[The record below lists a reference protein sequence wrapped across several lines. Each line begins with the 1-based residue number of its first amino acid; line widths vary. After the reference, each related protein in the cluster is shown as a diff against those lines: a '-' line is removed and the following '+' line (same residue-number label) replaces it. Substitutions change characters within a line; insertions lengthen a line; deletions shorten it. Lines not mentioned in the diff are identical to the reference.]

1 MATTATTAAA
11 ATQMNE
17 MVINV
22 PVLIPGAGMAQ
33 QAQSM
38 LAAYPEFIL
47 GIGIAVI
54 MMVDLFLPKERK
66 VVLVWLAL
74 VTLALTGVMSCAL
87 LASGARGVA
96 FTNMFV
102 ADPMANL
109 LKIGACISVG
119 VTFIYSRRYLIERDL
134 LTGEFVILSLF
145 ALLGIMVM
153 ISSNHFVLLYL
164 GLELLSLSL
173 YAMVALNRDSAVS
186 TEAAIKYFILGALA
200 SGLLLYGLSMV
211 YGATGDLD
219 INVIAKAIASG
230 QAKQPMVL
238 FGLVFIV
245 AGLAFKLGVVP
256 FHMWIPDVYHGAPTA
271 MTLMIGAAPK
281 LAGFAIAIRLLV
293 NGLIGV
299 AADWQSMLIILAVL
313 SMGLGNLAAIAQTN
327 LKRMLAYST
336 ISHMGFMLLGL
347 LSGVVDGNRLNAVDA
362 YSASLF
368 YAITYVITTLASFGV
383 ILLMARKGFEADN
396 IDDFRG
402 LNTRNPWF
410 AWMTLI
416 VMFSLA
422 GIPPTVGF
430 YAKFAVLQA
439 AVAANLVWLAVVAVV
454 FSLIG
459 AFYYLRIV
467 KVMFMEEPTEH
478 APIAADSGA
487 RALLSVNGFA
497 LLALGLAPGGLL
509 ALCASAMKASI

>member
-1 MATTATTAAA
+1 MATAMTG
-11 ATQMNE
+11 E
-17 MVINV
+17 MIVNV
-22 PVLIPGAGMAQ
+22 PILVPAQ
-33 QAQSM
+33 LQAAQSM
-38 LAAYPEFIL
+38 IPAYPELIL
-47 GIGIAVI
+47 GLSIAII

-66 VVLVWLAL
+66 VVLLWLAL
-74 VTLALTGVMSCAL
+74 IALALTGIMSAAL
-87 LASGARGVA
+87 LVSGARGYA

-109 LKIGACISVG
+109 LKIGAYVA
-119 VTFIYSRRYLIERDL
+119 VAATFIYSRRYLVERDL

-173 YAMVALNRDSAVS
+173 YALVALNRDSAVS
-186 TEAAIKYFILGALA
+186 TEAAIKYFVLGALA

-219 INVIAKAIASG
+219 ISVVAKSIASG
-230 QAKQPMVL
+230 QAKKQMVL

-299 AADWQSMLIILAVL
+299 AADWQGMLVIMAVL

-362 YSASLF
+362 YGSAMF
-368 YAITYVITTLASFGV
+368 YAITYVITTLASFGM
-383 ILLMARKGFEADN
+383 ILLMARKGFEAEN
-396 IDDFRG
+396 LDDFRG

-410 AWMTLI
+410 AWMMLI
-416 VMFSLA
+416 IMFSLV
-422 GIPPTVGF
+422 GVPPTVGF

-439 AVAANLVWLAVVAVV
+439 AVAANMIWLAVVAVL

-459 AFYYLRIV
+459 AFYYLRMV
-467 KVMFMEEPTEH
+467 KIMFMEEPTDTT
-478 APIAADSGA
+478 PITSDSGA
-487 RALLSVNGFA
+487 HALLSINGLA
-497 LLALGLAPGGLL
+497 LLFLGLAPGGLM
-509 ALCASAMKASI
+509 ALCAFAMKASI

>member
-1 MATTATTAAA
+1 MATGAT
-11 ATQMNE
+11 NE
-17 MVINV
+17 MIINV
-22 PVLIPGAGMAQ
+22 PILVPVQAGAQAAQ
-33 QAQSM
+33 TM
-38 LAAYPEFIL
+38 IVAYPEFIM

-54 MMVDLFLPKERK
+54 MMADLCLSKERK
-66 VVLVWLAL
+66 VWLVWLAL
-74 VTLALTGVMSCAL
+74 ITLVLTGMMSCAL
-87 LASGARGVA
+87 LASGARAYA

-109 LKIGACISVG
+109 LKIGAYIAVG
-119 VTFIYSRRYLIERDL
+119 ATFIYSRRYLEDREL

-153 ISSNHFVLLYL
+153 ISANHFVTLYL

-186 TEAAIKYFILGALA
+186 TEAAIKYFVLGALA
-200 SGLLLYGLSMV
+200 SGLLLYGLSMI

-219 INVIAKAIASG
+219 INVIAKSIAAG
-230 QAKQPMVL
+230 QAKKPMVL

-299 AADWQSMLIILAVL
+299 AADWQSMLVILAVL
-313 SMGLGNLAAIAQTN
+313 SMAIGNLAAIAQTN

-362 YSASLF
+362 YGSAMF
-368 YAITYVITTLASFGV
+368 YAITYVITTLASFGM
-383 ILLMARKGFEADN
+383 ILLMARKGFEAEN
-396 IDDFRG
+396 LNDFRG
-402 LNTRNPWF
+402 LNTRNPWY
-410 AWMTLI
+410 AWITLI
-416 VMFSLA
+416 IMFSLA
-422 GIPPTVGF
+422 GVPPTVGF

-439 AVAANLVWLAVVAVV
+439 VVAANMVWLAVVAVL

-459 AFYYLRIV
+459 AFYYLRMV
-467 KVMFMEEPTEH
+467 KIMFMEEPVDTS
-478 APIAADSGA
+478 PIMADTGA
-487 RALLSVNGFA
+487 RALLSINGFA
-497 LLALGLAPGGLL
+497 LLALGLAPGGLM
-509 ALCASAMKASI
+509 ALCAAAMKASI

>member
-1 MATTATTAAA
+1 MATGAT
-11 ATQMNE
+11 NE
-17 MVINV
+17 MIVNV
-22 PVLIPGAGMAQ
+22 PILVPVQSAVQAAQTMIP
-33 QAQSM
+33 
-38 LAAYPEFIL
+38 AYPEFIM

-54 MMVDLFLPKERK
+54 MMADLFLPKERK
-66 VVLVWLAL
+66 VWLVWMAL
-74 VTLALTGVMSCAL
+74 VTIALAGVMSFAL
-87 LASGARGVA
+87 LASGARGYA
-96 FTNMFV
+96 FTSMFV

-109 LKIGACISVG
+109 LKIGSYIAVAA
-119 VTFIYSRRYLIERDL
+119 TFIYSRRYLEDREL

-153 ISSNHFVLLYL
+153 ISANHFVLLYL
-164 GLELLSLSL
+164 GLELLSLAL

-186 TEAAIKYFILGALA
+186 TEAAIKYFVLGALA

-219 INVIAKAIASG
+219 INVIAKSIATG
-230 QAKQPMVL
+230 QAKKQMVL

-281 LAGFAIAIRLLV
+281 LAGFAITMRLLV
-293 NGLIGV
+293 NGLSGV
-299 AADWQSMLIILAVL
+299 AADWQSMLVILAVL
-313 SMGLGNLAAIAQTN
+313 SMAVGNLAAIAQTN

-347 LSGVVDGNRLNAVDA
+347 ASGVVDGNRLNAVDA
-362 YSASLF
+362 YSSSMF
-368 YAITYVITTLASFGV
+368 YAITYVITTLASFGM
-383 ILLMARKGFEADN
+383 ILLMARKGFEAEN
-396 IDDFRG
+396 LEDFKG

-410 AWMTLI
+410 AWLTLI
-416 VMFSLA
+416 IMFSLA
-422 GIPPTVGF
+422 GVPPTVGF

-439 AVAANLVWLAVVAVV
+439 AVAANMVWLAVVAVV

-459 AFYYLRIV
+459 AFYYLRVV
-467 KVMFMEEPTEH
+467 KVMFMEEPTDTT
-478 APIAADSGA
+478 PIMADTGA
-487 RALLSVNGFA
+487 RALLSINGAA
-497 LLALGLAPGGLL
+497 LLVLGLMPGGLL
-509 ALCASAMKASI
+509 ALCVAAMKASI

>member
-1 MATTATTAAA
+1 MA
-11 ATQMNE
+11 NE
-17 MVINV
+17 MIINV
-22 PVLIPGAGMAQ
+22 PILVPTQIQAASSMIP
-33 QAQSM
+33 
-38 LAAYPEFIL
+38 AYPEFIL

-54 MMVDLFLPKERK
+54 MLMDLYTSKERK
-66 VVLVWLAL
+66 IWLVWAAL
-74 VTLALTGVMSCAL
+74 ITLVLMGMMSTAL
-87 LASGARGVA
+87 LVSGSRVYT

-109 LKIGACISVG
+109 LKLGSYIAVGA
-119 VTFIYSRRYLIERDL
+119 TFIYSRRYLAEREL
-134 LTGEFVILSLF
+134 LTGEFVILSMF
-145 ALLGIMVM
+145 ALGGIMVM
-153 ISSNHFVLLYL
+153 ISANHFVMVYL
-164 GLELLSLSL
+164 GVELLSLSL

-186 TEAAIKYFILGALA
+186 TEAAIKYFVLGALA

-219 INVIAKAIASG
+219 ISGVAKAIASG
-230 QAKQPMVL
+230 QAKKQMVL

-271 MTLMIGAAPK
+271 VTLMIGAAPK
-281 LAGFAIAIRLLV
+281 LAGFALAIRLLV
-293 NGLIGV
+293 NGLSGV
-299 AADWQSMLIILAVL
+299 AQDWQSMLIILAVL
-313 SMGLGNLAAIAQTN
+313 SMAIGNLAAIAQTN

-362 YSASLF
+362 YGSSLF
-368 YAITYVITTLASFGV
+368 YAVTYVLTTLASFGV
-383 ILLMARKGFEADN
+383 ILLMARKGFEAEN
-396 IDDFRG
+396 MSDFRG

-439 AVAANLVWLAVVAVV
+439 VVAANMVWLAVVAVV

-459 AFYYLRIV
+459 AFYYLRMI
-467 KVMFMEEPTEH
+467 KIMFMEEPDDTT
-478 APIAADSGA
+478 PLTADTGA
-487 RALLSVNGFA
+487 NALLSINGFA
-497 LLALGLAPGGLL
+497 LLALGLAPGGLM
-509 ALCASAMKASI
+509 ALCAAAMKASI

>member
-1 MATTATTAAA
+1 M
-11 ATQMNE
+11 ATQMTNE
-17 MVINV
+17 MLINV
-22 PVLIPGAGMAQ
+22 PVLIPGAGQFQHAQ
-33 QAQSM
+33 TM
-38 LAAYPEFIL
+38 IAAYPEFIL
-47 GIGIAVI
+47 GISIAII

-66 VVLVWLAL
+66 GVLVWLAL
-74 VTLALTGVMSCAL
+74 IALALTGMMSCAL
-87 LASGARGVA
+87 LSSGARGYA
-96 FTNMFV
+96 FSNMFV
-102 ADPMANL
+102 ADQMANL
-109 LKIGACISVG
+109 LKIGAYIAVA
-119 VTFIYSRRYLIERDL
+119 VTFIYSKRYLLERDL

-153 ISSNHFVLLYL
+153 ISSNHLVLLYL

-186 TEAAIKYFILGALA
+186 TEAAIKYFVLGALA

-219 INVIAKAIASG
+219 INVIAKSIASG
-230 QAKQPMVL
+230 QAKKQMVL

-271 MTLMIGAAPK
+271 MTLMIAAAPK

-299 AADWQSMLIILAVL
+299 AADWQSMLLIMAVL

-362 YSASLF
+362 YSAALF
-368 YAITYVITTLASFGV
+368 YSITYVITTLASFGM
-383 ILLMARKGFEADN
+383 ILLMSRKGFEAEN

-402 LNTRNPWF
+402 LNTRHPWF
-410 AWMTLI
+410 AWMTLLI
-416 VMFSLA
+416 MFSLA

-439 AVAANLVWLAVVAVV
+439 AVAANLVWLAVVAVL

-467 KVMFMEEPTEH
+467 KVMFMEEPTDQS
-478 APIAADSGA
+478 PIGADGGA
-487 RALLSVNGFA
+487 RALLSVNGLA
-497 LLALGLAPGGLL
+497 LLALGLAPGGLM
-509 ALCASAMKASI
+509 ALCAAAMKASI